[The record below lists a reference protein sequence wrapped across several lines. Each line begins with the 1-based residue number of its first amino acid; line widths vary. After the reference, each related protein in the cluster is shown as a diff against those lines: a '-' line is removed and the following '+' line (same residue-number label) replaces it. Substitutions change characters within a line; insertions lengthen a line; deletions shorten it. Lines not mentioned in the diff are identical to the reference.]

1 MSIDIITE
9 PKKHFVLDLDETLV
23 STEPLEDYDYE
34 KYKNKIKKFKE
45 KPMIMD
51 DYYIILQ
58 RPGLQKFLDFLFAN
72 FTVSIWTAASKDY
85 ALYIIENIIIA
96 GHPERKIDYIFFSYH
111 CSASKKLKSGS
122 KDLSMLWDIY
132 KIKNYNKENTAI
144 LDDLVEVFNTQKDNC
159 IIAESF
165 KFIDKNSE
173 NDKFLTQLI
182 PKIKKHMLKKEFNI
196 KEINI

>member
-9 PKKHFVLDLDETLV
+9 PKKHFVLDLDETLI
-23 STEPLEDYDYE
+23 SAEPLEEYDYE
-34 KYKNKIKKFKE
+34 KYKIKLKNFKE

-72 FTVSIWTAASKDY
+72 FIVSIWTAASKDY
-85 ALYIIENIIIA
+85 ALYIIENIIIT

-111 CSASKKLKSGS
+111 CSASKNLKNGT

-132 KIKNYNKENTAI
+132 KIKGYSKENTVI
-144 LDDLVEVFNTQKDNC
+144 LDDYEEVFNTQNDNC
-159 IIAESF
+159 IVAEKF
-165 KFIDKNSE
+165 KFVNKNSE

-182 PKIKKHMLKKEFNI
+182 PKIKKHMLKKQFNI